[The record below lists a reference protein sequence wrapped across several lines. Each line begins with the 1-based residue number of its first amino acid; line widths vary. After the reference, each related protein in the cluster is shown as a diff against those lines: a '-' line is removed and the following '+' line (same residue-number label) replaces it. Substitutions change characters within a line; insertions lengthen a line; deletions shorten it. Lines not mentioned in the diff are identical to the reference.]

1 MSPGAPT
8 TQSPSLFC
16 TIKHPGR
23 ERLLC
28 RQPHGPACSHQGESR
43 CPPMSGQLRL
53 LVSGLDKWICYP
65 HAQAWKPEHT
75 VGGLP
80 SLTAIATSTVGS
92 LGLQAPRNQAGEP
105 WVHKGLLRV
114 LMGEGSL
121 LLQERSRERRE
132 PRTAAEPTQTLHP
145 LTTFT
150 WLPRPLRLQAGG
162 REGGQNLTGRQSQTN
177 LPPAAAETCEGLCP
191 ASGKTAPQVWSPG
204 TRGPGPHCGRRRQ
217 NEDEDAAQPWLL
229 GKPSARVSA
238 PAARTA
244 PAGPCPRSASGKSL
258 SRRPSRPADSRPGPY
273 AAWRLRLAGL
283 LPSAPAGPA
292 PPHARRRRSP
302 PALRAAPARPP
313 PPSLSLRPP
322 APSSQPCGQP
332 LPRSAGK

>member
-1 MSPGAPT
+1 M
-8 TQSPSLFC
+8 
-16 TIKHPGR
+16 
-23 ERLLC
+23 
-28 RQPHGPACSHQGESR
+28 
-43 CPPMSGQLRL
+43 
-53 LVSGLDKWICYP
+53 SGLDKWIYYP
-65 HAQAWKPEHT
+65 HAQAWKPEHI

-92 LGLQAPRNQAGEP
+92 PGRQPPRNQAGEL
-105 WVHKGLLRV
+105 WVHKGLFRV

-121 LLQERSRERRE
+121 LLQKRSRERRA

-150 WLPRPLRLQAGG
+150 LLSGPLRPQVGG
-162 REGGQNLTGRQSQTN
+162 RERGKSPLSARAKSTA
-177 LPPAAAETCEGLCP
+177 LPQPRKPAKDAVPRRAKQRSRCG
-191 ASGKTAPQVWSPG
+191 A
-204 TRGPGPHCGRRRQ
+204 RGPGGAGLAVGDAGRARTRRCPGGWT
-217 NEDEDAAQPWLL
+217 DSP
-229 GKPSARVSA
+229 ARVSA

-244 PAGPCPRSASGKSL
+244 PAGPWPRSASGRSL
-258 SRRPSRPADSRPGPY
+258 SRRPSRPAGSRPGPY
-273 AAWRLRLAGL
+273 AAWRLRSACL
-283 LPSAPAGPA
+283 LLSAPAGPA

-332 LPRSAGK
+332 LPRSARK